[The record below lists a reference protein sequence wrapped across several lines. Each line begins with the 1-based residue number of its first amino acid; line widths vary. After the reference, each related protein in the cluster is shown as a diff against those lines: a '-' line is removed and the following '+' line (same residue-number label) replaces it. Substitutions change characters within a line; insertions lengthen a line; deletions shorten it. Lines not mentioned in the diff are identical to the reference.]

1 MEREVGDVEDQL
13 RLLVRLQELELA
25 IKHFEDAIAAK
36 PHELD
41 PFTRA
46 RDEARAA
53 AAQHRKELEDLER
66 QRRQLEAEITQEQYG
81 LQKAQ
86 RKLIEVKTNKE
97 YTAMLSEIEAFK
109 RKITDHE
116 DTELQSMELA
126 ELHKQ
131 QLQELDRQTAEEERK
146 LTEGRR
152 QNEAELA
159 VLQKFLTERRQQREE
174 AMQQLARPV
183 LDLYQRL
190 LNLRKGVAVV
200 GIKDGACQGCFM
212 TLPPQLIQ
220 EVRRND
226 RIMTCSYCHRI
237 LYWNAEAHSSAST
250 SEASELVR

>member
-25 IKHFEDAIAAK
+25 IKRFEDAIAAK

-41 PFTRA
+41 PLTRA
-46 RDEARAA
+46 RDEAHAA
-53 AAQHRKELEDLER
+53 AARHRKELENLER
-66 QRRQLEAEITQEQYG
+66 QRRQLEAEITQEQYS

-97 YTAMLSEIEAFK
+97 YAAMLSEIEAFK

-116 DTELQSMELA
+116 DTVLQSMELT

-146 LTEGRR
+146 LAESRR

-159 VLQKFLTERRQQREE
+159 VLQKFLAERRQQREE
-174 AMQQLARPV
+174 AMQQLDRPV
-183 LDLYQRL
+183 LELYRRL
-190 LNLRKGVAVV
+190 LNLRKGLAVV
-200 GIKDGACQGCFM
+200 GIKDGACQGCFV

-226 RIMTCSYCHRI
+226 RVITCSYCHRI
-237 LYWNAEAHSSAST
+237 LYWNAEAHSPAST

>member
-1 MEREVGDVEDQL
+1 MEREVGYVEDQL

-25 IKHFEDAIAAK
+25 IKRFEDAIAAK

-41 PFTRA
+41 PLTRA

-66 QRRQLEAEITQEQYG
+66 QRRQLEAEITQEQYN

-116 DTELQSMELA
+116 DTVLQSMELT

-131 QLQELDRQTAEEERK
+131 QLQALDRQTAEEEGK
-146 LTEGRR
+146 LTERRR

-159 VLQKFLTERRQQREE
+159 VLQKLLAERRQQREE
-174 AMQQLARPV
+174 AMQQLDRPV
-183 LDLYQRL
+183 LELYQRL
-190 LNLRKGVAVV
+190 LNLRKGLAVV
-200 GIKDGACQGCFM
+200 GIKDGACQGCFV

-237 LYWNAEAHSSAST
+237 LYWNAEAHSAAST

>member
-1 MEREVGDVEDQL
+1 MEREVGYVEDQL

-25 IKHFEDAIAAK
+25 IKRFEDAIAAK

-41 PFTRA
+41 PLTRA

-53 AAQHRKELEDLER
+53 VAQHRKELEDLER
-66 QRRQLEAEITQEQYG
+66 QRRQLEAEITQEQYN

-86 RKLIEVKTNKE
+86 RKLFEVKTNKE

-116 DTELQSMELA
+116 DTVLQLMELT

-131 QLQELDRQTAEEERK
+131 QLQELDRQTAEEEGK
-146 LTEGRR
+146 LTERRR

-159 VLQKFLTERRQQREE
+159 VLQKLLAERRQQREE
-174 AMQQLARPV
+174 AMQQLDRPV
-183 LDLYQRL
+183 LELYQRL
-190 LNLRKGVAVV
+190 LNLRKGLAVA
-200 GIKDGACQGCFM
+200 GIKDGACQGCFV

-237 LYWNAEAHSSAST
+237 LYWNAEAQSAAST